1 MYHFIVEFIVF
12 FTGVNSGEKLNY
24 NIKRLMSTTNP
35 IAIIANIET
44 IILFL
49 FVFFNF
55 GQ

>member
-1 MYHFIVEFIVF
+1 MYHFIVEFIKF

-24 NIKRLMSTTNP
+24 NIKSEIRTTNP
-35 IAIIANIET
+35 IDIIPNIDA

-49 FVFFNF
+49 VVSLSF